1 VVITA
6 TVSGIE
12 LRMGSIIDLNCFS
25 YGQDVITDQW
35 VSDVVRVE
43 VQIVSK
49 AEVFKLVRG
58 LRLSNT
64 G

>member
-1 VVITA
+1 MVITA

-12 LRMGSIIDLNCFS
+12 LRIGSINFNCFS
-25 YGQDVITDQW
+25 YRQDVITDQW
-35 VSDVVRVE
+35 ISDVVRVE